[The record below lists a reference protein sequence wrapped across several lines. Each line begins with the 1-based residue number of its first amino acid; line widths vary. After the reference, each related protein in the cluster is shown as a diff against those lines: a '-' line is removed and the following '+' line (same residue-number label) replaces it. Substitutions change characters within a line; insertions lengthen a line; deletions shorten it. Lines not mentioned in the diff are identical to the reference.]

1 MRRRLGLYLLALSL
15 ALLFLAAGTPAGRS
29 QGNDN
34 SGKSQ
39 DNDNSE
45 PTFAT
50 IDFPG
55 ATATLAVDITPNADS
70 LVGEF
75 TDAAGRHGF
84 LLKSGAFTSIDVPG
98 SVRTDAHGIN
108 ARGEIVGL
116 FETRHGQSHGFL
128 MNRDGFTSF
137 DAENATSTGAT
148 GINDRG
154 DIVGGWCD
162 GTITPCPLGDEGN
175 RGFLLSDGQFTS
187 IDFPGA
193 SLTLAWKI
201 NSRGDIT
208 GTYID
213 ASGIIHGF
221 LWSAGAFSSMDFPG
235 AAGTEAFGIND
246 QGDIVGRYC
255 PAPPCRPAQIIGWH
269 GFLLTHGEFAA
280 FDFPG
285 AQFTWPLAINRRGDI
300 AGAYRDSS
308 NKNHGFLIS
317 KGEDEDKN

>member
-1 MRRRLGLYLLALSL
+1 MRRYLTVSCFIVSLVLALTTR
-15 ALLFLAAGTPAGRS
+15 TPAQKTDGS
-29 QGNDN
+29 EG
-34 SGKSQ
+34 
-39 DNDNSE
+39 E

-75 TDAAGRHGF
+75 GDAAGHHGF

-98 SVRTDAHGIN
+98 AVRTDTHGIN

-116 FETRHGQSHGFL
+116 FKTRDGQSHAYL
-128 MNRDGFTSF
+128 MNRDGLGGLTSF
-137 DAENATSTGAT
+137 DAENATGTSFT

-162 GTITPCPLGDEGN
+162 GTVTPCPIGGEGH

-255 PAPPCRPAQIIGWH
+255 PALPCGTATIIGWH

>member
-1 MRRRLGLYLLALSL
+1 MRRYLTVSCFIVSLVLAITTR
-15 ALLFLAAGTPAGRS
+15 APA
-29 QGNDN
+29 QKTDGNK
-34 SGKSQ
+34 G
-39 DNDNSE
+39 E

-108 ARGEIVGL
+108 ARGEIVVGR
-116 FETRHGQSHGFL
+116 FERRDGQSHAYL

-162 GTITPCPLGDEGN
+162 GTITPCPIGGEGH

-221 LWSAGAFSSMDFPG
+221 LWSAGAFSSVIDFPG
-235 AAGTEAFGIND
+235 AVGTEAFGIND

-255 PAPPCRPAQIIGWH
+255 PALPCATAAIIGWH

-300 AGAYRDSS
+300 VGAYRDSS